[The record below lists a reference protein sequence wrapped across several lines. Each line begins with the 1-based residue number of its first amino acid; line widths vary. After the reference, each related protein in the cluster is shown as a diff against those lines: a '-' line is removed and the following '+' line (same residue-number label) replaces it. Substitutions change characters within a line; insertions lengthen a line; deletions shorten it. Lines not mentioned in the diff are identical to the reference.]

1 MLTNNKP
8 DSSAVQWNRWFVCLL
23 LCGSLQSAFAGPYT
37 PAREMANKLDPAL
50 GLQSEVFVTVAKVTM
65 PDLTGTWVLDKE
77 ASDDP
82 EAKLKVARSD
92 RARPATGD
100 RGDGGFGRRPGDTG
114 RPAGG
119 RESNRKTGEGR
130 YRSGG
135 RADSGVMAEL
145 SVKTLEIV
153 HQEPLL
159 TVTTD
164 RQGTRKLYTDF
175 RGASVSAQGGMDQQV
190 VTGGWEGDVLV
201 IEITS
206 AGGEH
211 IVQRLRLLDEPLR
224 LERVT
229 ELPGRDENSK
239 AIQVKQIFLPKN
251 SLDRDN
257 KPQRNSVSSDISW
270 LDE

>member
-1 MLTNNKP
+1 MLTNNKH
-8 DSSAVQWNRWFVCLL
+8 DSGAAQWNRWFIYLL

-37 PAREMANKLDPAL
+37 PSRKIANESGLDL
-50 GLQSEVFVTVAKVTM
+50 GLQSEVIVPVTKVKM
-65 PDLTGTWVLDKE
+65 PDLSGTWVLDKE

-82 EAKLKVARSD
+82 NAKLKAARSD
-92 RARPATGD
+92 RARPAAGGG
-100 RGDGGFGRRPGDTG
+100 GDGDFGRRPGDMG

-119 RESNRKTGEGR
+119 REFNRKTGEGR
-130 YRSGG
+130 FRSGG
-135 RADSGVMAEL
+135 RPDSGVMAEL

-153 HQEPLL
+153 HQDPLL
-159 TVTTD
+159 TVTTE

-229 ELPGRDENSK
+229 ELPDRDKNSK
-239 AIQVKQIFLPKN
+239 AIQVKQIFLPKD
-251 SLDRDN
+251 SLDMDN
-257 KPQRNSVSSDISW
+257 QPQRNSVSSDIRW
-270 LDE
+270 LED